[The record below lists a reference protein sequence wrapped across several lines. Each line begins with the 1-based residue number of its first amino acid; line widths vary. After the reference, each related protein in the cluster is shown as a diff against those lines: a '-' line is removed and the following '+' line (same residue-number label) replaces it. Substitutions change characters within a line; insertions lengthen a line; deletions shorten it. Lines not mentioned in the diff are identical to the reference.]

1 MQNEILAYLAGA
13 VDSDGSIGIRK
24 STYATRH
31 NTAWNPT
38 YAARISLHQVTP
50 QIPELLKETFDG
62 SITKTKPS
70 TENGK
75 PLLAWNLEHKKA
87 VVAAQSLLPF
97 LRVKRRQAQIIL
109 ELQLTRG
116 EHYKRLAYWYKQEN
130 PEWENSEL
138 ITFIEAAHVLNTDP
152 SIIRQAVSNGSIP
165 SITLERP
172 QFARNEPRIPKN
184 FLTLYKQ
191 HQYRSIDNRGR
202 GRPLQLIQWR
212 EKLWLECRE
221 LNRIGTGKH
230 PISELTGIYTPLP
243 AKRLR
248 RVIL

>member
-75 PLLAWNLEHKKA
+75 PLLAWNFW
-87 VVAAQSLLPF
+87 F
-97 LRVKRRQAQIIL
+97 LIKGNKRVYILQNYVPGYNEVTQRYRDII
-109 ELQLTRG
+109 
-116 EHYKRLAYWYKQEN
+116 QE
-130 PEWENSEL
+130 EW
-138 ITFIEAAHVLNTDP
+138 
-152 SIIRQAVSNGSIP
+152 VSN
-165 SITLERP
+165 
-172 QFARNEPRIPKN
+172 K
-184 FLTLYKQ
+184 K
-191 HQYRSIDNRGR
+191 
-202 GRPLQLIQWR
+202 
-212 EKLWLECRE
+212 
-221 LNRIGTGKH
+221 
-230 PISELTGIYTPLP
+230 
-243 AKRLR
+243 
-248 RVIL
+248 